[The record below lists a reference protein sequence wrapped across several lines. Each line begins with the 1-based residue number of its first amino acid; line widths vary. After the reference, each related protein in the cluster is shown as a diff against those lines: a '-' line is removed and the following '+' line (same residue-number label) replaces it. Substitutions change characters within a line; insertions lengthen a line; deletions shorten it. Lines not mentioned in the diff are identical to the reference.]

1 MMVMASLSYM
11 LAKMTTLY
19 YEPHVDI
26 FFKKNINTGAIDIY
40 WLFLWELP
48 NLIVILSVLGW
59 YRNVTL
65 YYQ

>member
-26 FFKKNINTGAIDIY
+26 FFGKNINAGAIDIY
-40 WLFLWELP
+40 WLFFMA
-48 NLIVILSVLGW
+48 VA
-59 YRNVTL
+59 
-65 YYQ
+65 